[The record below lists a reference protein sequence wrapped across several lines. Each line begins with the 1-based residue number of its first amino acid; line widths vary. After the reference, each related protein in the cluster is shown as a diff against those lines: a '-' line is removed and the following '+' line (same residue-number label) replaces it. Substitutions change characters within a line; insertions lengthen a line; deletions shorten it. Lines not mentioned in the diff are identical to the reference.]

1 MDKLR
6 IDKWL
11 WAARFYKTRSLAVEE
26 LDKGRVRVND
36 IEAKPSREVKAG
48 DTVALR
54 QGPVIRT
61 LVVLGISSQRGP
73 APVAQQLY
81 AETEESLQLSQ
92 VELDQRVRE
101 RTAELADA
109 NIHLMEAQRLANLGS
124 WSWEVVSNRIN
135 WSERLYDIYGLAPDK
150 FGGTLPEFIGLIHP
164 DDRAMVP
171 GQHR

>member
-26 LDKGRVRVND
+26 ISKGRVRVND
-36 IEAKPSREVKAG
+36 VEAKPSREVKAG

-61 LVVLGISSQRGP
+61 LVVRGISSQRGS

-81 AETEESLQLSQ
+81 EETEESLALRAQ
-92 VELDQRVRE
+92 
-101 RTAELADA
+101 AADL
-109 NIHLMEAQRLANLGS
+109 HRLASDPASSVEHGRPTKRDRRSLDKAQGKNWNNR
-124 WSWEVVSNRIN
+124 WSAS
-135 WSERLYDIYGLAPDK
+135 SDA
-150 FGGTLPEFIGLIHP
+150 
-164 DDRAMVP
+164 
-171 GQHR
+171 